1 MSGYIT
7 LEVLT
12 AVLAAITM
20 GLALAH
26 ALELPG
32 KMRLSEEQYR
42 TVQPIYYPGFTIGGG
57 IAEVGSIITTLVLLL
72 MTPGGTRQFWLIAG
86 ALAALLV
93 THLIFW
99 VMTQPVNRFWLE
111 ETELTA
117 SAKRFFRTDGMGRPP
132 LDWTVLRDRW
142 EHSHVLRAIA
152 ALLGL
157 ILLFT
162 AVAL

>member
-1 MSGYIT
+1 
-7 LEVLT
+7 VLT

-42 TVQPIYYPGFTIGGG
+42 KVQSIYYPGFTIGGG
-57 IAEVGSIITTLVLLL
+57 IAEVGSIITALALLL
-72 MTPGGTRQFWLIAG
+72 VTPGGTRQFWLIAG

-117 SAKRFFRTDGMGRPP
+117 PAKRFFRPDGLGRPP
-132 LDWTVLRDRW
+132 PDWTVLRDRW
-142 EHSHVLRAIA
+142 ERSHVLRAIA

-157 ILLFT
+157 ILLIT
-162 AVAL
+162 AAAL